1 VRATGAAALIAAVLA
16 LGCGGDEPERGS
28 EQPRVQ
34 APNDGGKAGG
44 EVRPGDFFRLEEV
57 GSGFD
62 QPLGLEPAPGSGE
75 LYVVEQP
82 GRVLK
87 LETKE
92 VLIDIRDRVLS
103 GGEQGL
109 LGLDFHPDYPRDN
122 RVFLHYTNK
131 DGDTRVDEYRDAD
144 PSKRRELLA
153 QDQPFPNHN
162 GGQLS
167 FGPDGLLYLG
177 LGDGGSAND
186 PDDNGQDLESRLAKL
201 LRTDIEQGG
210 TDWRPV
216 AYGLRNPWRFSWDRE
231 TGSLWI
237 ADVGQDEREEVDVI
251 AELGDP
257 PPNFG
262 WAAFEG
268 SHDPDGREPSG
279 PGKLVFPVAEYG
291 HDEGCSI
298 TGGYVYRGEAVPA
311 MRGRYVYGDVCS
323 GRLWTLRAGRDSA
336 TDVRREDD
344 EAEGVASF
352 GQDADG
358 ELYAVSLSGTV
369 FRLAAS
375 E

>member
-1 VRATGAAALIAAVLA
+1 MRATTTAALIAAVAALA
-16 LGCGGDEPERGS
+16 GCGGDEPKERTA
-28 EQPRVQ
+28 EPIKP
-34 APNDGGKAGG
+34 PNDKAGG
-44 EVRPGDFFRLEEV
+44 PVHPGDHFRLEQIAT
-57 GSGFD
+57 SFD
-62 QPLGLEPAPGSGE
+62 QPLGLEPAPNTKE

-82 GRVLK
+82 GRVLN

-92 VLIDIRDRVLS
+92 PLIDIRDRVLS

-109 LGLDFHPDYPRDN
+109 LGLAFHPDYPRDN
-122 RVFLHYTNK
+122 RIFLHYTNK

-144 PSKRRELLA
+144 PGKRRELLA

-177 LGDGGSAND
+177 LGDGGGAND
-186 PDDNGQDLESRLAKL
+186 PDDNGQDLDARLAKL
-201 LRTDIEQGG
+201 LRTDVKRGG

-216 AYGLRNPWRFSWDRE
+216 AYGLRNPWRFSWDRQ

-237 ADVGQDEREEVDVI
+237 ADVGQDEREEVDVVE
-251 AELGDP
+251 ELGDP

-279 PGKLVFPVAEYG
+279 PGEVVFPVAEYG

-336 TDVRREDD
+336 SDVRREDD

-358 ELYAVSLSGTV
+358 ELYAVSLNGTV

-375 E
+375 D